1 MIRRLEISPA
11 ALAAFCASHHVA
23 RLSLFGSV
31 LHGRDQ
37 PASDVDLLV
46 EFEPGKAPGFF
57 ALATMEQELSGL
69 LGGRKV
75 DLRTANDLS
84 RHFRDAV
91 IAEAEVQ
98 FAR

>member
-1 MIRRLEISPA
+1 M
-11 ALAAFCASHHVA
+11 
-23 RLSLFGSV
+23 
-31 LHGRDQ
+31 
-37 PASDVDLLV
+37 DLLV